1 MILDLYSI
9 ETFALVGIGGAF
21 GALARYAVIRS
32 VPSQNF
38 PVGTFIVNVIGSFI
52 LGAFTFSN
60 SSSGILLIVGVGICG
75 SFTTFSTFSLDTV
88 RLIEENNLL
97 YAAINSI
104 GTLTASLFAILI
116 AWIAFL

>member
-1 MILDLYSI
+1 MLDLYSI

-60 SSSGILLIVGVGICG
+60 SSSGISFINRDLEAGIG
-75 SFTTFSTFSLDTV
+75 SPP
-88 RLIEENNLL
+88 NLL
-97 YAAINSI
+97 
-104 GTLTASLFAILI
+104 LDFA
-116 AWIAFL
+116 